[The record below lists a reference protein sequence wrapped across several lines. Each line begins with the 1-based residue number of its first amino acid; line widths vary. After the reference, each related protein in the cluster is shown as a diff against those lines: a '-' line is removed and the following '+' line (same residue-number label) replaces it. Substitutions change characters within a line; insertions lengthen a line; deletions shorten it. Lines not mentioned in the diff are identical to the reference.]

1 MSRVRWAIGE
11 LSHGY
16 LHLLEA
22 DHADARGTRAFR
34 RLAYGRITRGLE
46 ELAAAVDDDAEEGDA

>member
-34 RLAYGRITRGLE
+34 RLAYERITRGLE
-46 ELAAAVDDDAEEGDA
+46 ELAAAVDDAEEGEA